1 MASMR
6 SGIDLLYHPD
16 CGWWLAN
23 AAMQG
28 VSKSARVLMKK
39 GLIEIDKGSMRPSGG
54 CVFRLTEKGKKP

>member
-23 AAMQG
+23 PAMQG
-28 VSKSARVLMKK
+28 VSKSARVPMKK
-39 GLIEIDKGSMRPSGG
+39 GLIEIDKATMRPSGG